1 MGKAALVQIVIGLM
15 LGVLL
20 TGCAG
25 NSPSQGPQA
34 HSSTSVRSEISGAS
48 SVAGPVSE
56 KSNGS
61 FGITAVNEVAE
72 PAATRIGSGA
82 VKVSPQSDIDGW
94 VVESQTSRPD
104 SSSTREAATVSEET
118 GETDSGGTRRL
129 DKRPGE
135 EEVLSYEQEGKGKS
149 GNGSGA
155 EPLTSG
161 SRGLNEKREKKEGR
175 SQQGRTG
182 DGSVI
187 DQPAGLNSRRR
198 PSAGDHSLEQ
208 DNSLYPSLPDV
219 SQALAEG
226 TEKADSRDTQRAQK
240 RAGEE
245 AETPSKPVV
254 NSNSDDASHVE
265 PETPALSGSNEDS
278 DKMNDA
284 KGDSSSKGEVGVR
297 AVTNQSAGSD
307 EGQGT
312 PAEDRYLKNTTVA
325 PAAQGE
331 ESSRLSG
338 SKNGVPSRGAPRPAE
353 VQTGGKEERRAA
365 DKWNLDW
372 RRPKDGED

>member
-1 MGKAALVQIVIGLM
+1 MGKAALVQIGLGLM
-15 LGVLL
+15 LGVFLM
-20 TGCAG
+20 GCAV
-25 NSPSQGPQA
+25 NSPSHGPQA

-48 SVAGPVSE
+48 SVVGPVSE

-61 FGITAVNEVAE
+61 SGITAVNEVAE
-72 PAATRIGSGA
+72 PGATGICAAP

-94 VVESQTSRPD
+94 VVENQTSRPD
-104 SSSTREAATVSEET
+104 SSPTREAATVSEET
-118 GETDSGGTRRL
+118 GETDSGGTRPL

-149 GNGSGA
+149 GDGSGA
-155 EPLTSG
+155 ESLTAG
-161 SRGLNEKREKKEGR
+161 SKELNEKREKKEGR

-198 PSAGDHSLEQ
+198 PSAEDLSLEQ

-265 PETPALSGSNEDS
+265 SETPALSGSNEDS
-278 DKMNDA
+278 DEMNDA
-284 KGDSSSKGEVGVR
+284 KGDRSSKGEVGVR

-312 PAEDRYLKNTTVA
+312 PAEDRYLENTTVA

-353 VQTGGKEERRAA
+353 VQRGGKEERRAA